1 MPPKPKFT
9 KEEIVEKA
17 LALVASGGSE
27 ALTAQS
33 LGSALGSSARPIFTV
48 FKSMKEVHD
57 EVYAAAMRRF
67 EGYTRECDEGKG
79 EMPLFKAI
87 GMQMIRFGIREPKL
101 FQLLFMTENRD
112 NESFEDIYRTLGT
125 PADVC
130 IRAIELDYGLDREK
144 AGQLFE
150 NMWIYTFGI
159 GALCATGV
167 CRFSEEKI
175 GRMLSTQFRALML
188 SLTDKNEE

>member
-9 KEEIVEKA
+9 KEEIVKKA
-17 LALVASGGSE
+17 LAVVAKGGSE

-33 LGSALGSSARPIFTV
+33 LGEALGSSARPIFTV
-48 FKSMKEVHD
+48 FKSMKEVRD
-57 EVYAAAMRRF
+57 EVYAAAMHRF
-67 EGYTRECDEGKG
+67 EDYTKEGEG
-79 EMPLFKAI
+79 AEEMPLFKTI
-87 GMQMIRFGIREPKL
+87 GMQMIRFGMQEPKL
-101 FQLLFMTENRD
+101 FQLLFMTKNHE
-112 NESFEDIYRTLGT
+112 NESFEDIYRSLGT

-130 IRAIELDYGLDREK
+130 IQAIERDYGLESEK

-150 NMWIYTFGI
+150 SMWIFTFGI

-175 GRMLSTQFRALML
+175 GEMLSTQFRALML
-188 SLTDKNEE
+188 SFGEKNKE